1 MTSAGM
7 GRRIDELGRVVLPAE
22 VRRTLG
28 LAAGDELLV
37 RVEGR
42 SIVLTA
48 REASCVFCDSA
59 EATEQVLGRLVCA
72 TCLERVRSGR
82 THRELVDPVARDVE
96 RDRDV

>member
-1 MTSAGM
+1 MASAGI

-48 REASCVFCDSA
+48 RRSW
-59 EATEQVLGRLVCA
+59 LRL
-72 TCLERVRSGR
+72 L
-82 THRELVDPVARDVE
+82 
-96 RDRDV
+96 

>member
-48 REASCVFCDSA
+48 REASCVFCDSSV
-59 EATEQVLGRLVCA
+59 ATEAVLGRLVCA
-72 TCLERVRSGR
+72 TCVAQIRSGGPD
-82 THRELVDPVARDVE
+82 RELVDPVARDVE
-96 RDRDV
+96 GDRDV